1 MEGHQK
7 LGGHQPPLP
16 PWFLRLCIIAVVII
30 LVTVLLESIDL
41 LLLQLRVTRPK
52 PMAQACRPTVYTYKT
67 AYFNHVDISAFS

>member
-1 MEGHQK
+1 M
-7 LGGHQPPLP
+7 
-16 PWFLRLCIIAVVII
+16 II

-67 AYFNHVDISAFS
+67 AYFNHVDISASFKKFRKNYTYLFS